1 MNRDSHLIFE
11 AYRKKQMSLIN
22 EMDIGAEFGSTLGAV
37 ASGVAEREKSADT
50 YIFKLLKSK
59 NPDKSH
65 DEIVKMVVEPLYNA
79 IFVDNKFSAKGSHKD
94 QLAKLQTALENE
106 LAKSYPKAQ
115 SGYTARIIK
124 NFLAPVVKILD
135 AESPEVEGGK
145 EAVKAVKQAVDKVA
159 AKNEVQ
165 APEPTDNAEADK
177 GDESQTGEGADR
189 EIERLRGQAVDFVG
203 NDTVKEQDVLDHVK
217 QAIINAD
224 SEISEGRAKGKA
236 VGVINSLVAAGVLA
250 KKNGQISAGDKADEY
265 AEKGDLSLVS
275 AEPED
280 YLAATGRHGGRTT
293 TGRQVWGGEGGRY
306 GVDFG

>member
-79 IFVDNKFSAKGSHKD
+79 IFVDNKFSAHGSHKD
-94 QLAKLQTALENE
+94 QLAKLQGALENE
-106 LAKSYPKAQ
+106 LAKSYPRAQ

-145 EAVKAVKQAVDKVA
+145 EAIKAVKQAVDKVA
-159 AKNEVQ
+159 AKNEVK
-165 APEPTDNAEADK
+165 APEGEVSAGEPEDK
-177 GDESQTGEGADR
+177 GSAALVQY
-189 EIERLRGQAVDFVG
+189 AVDQAG
-203 NDTVKEQDVLDHVK
+203 DGIKEDELVEAIK
-217 QAIINAD
+217 QHIVQKEPD
-224 SEISEGRAKGKA
+224 ISEARAKGQAKGIINKLISSK
-236 VGVINSLVAAGVLA
+236 VLSKRGNVIEP
-250 KKNGQISAGDKADEY
+250 GDNADEF
-265 AEKGDLSLVS
+265 AEKGDLSLVN
-275 AEPED
+275 ADPTE
-280 YLAATGRHGGRTT
+280 YLARTGVRGGRPT
-293 TGRQVWGGEGGRY
+293 TGRSVFGGEDKYGGM
-306 GVDFG
+306 FG